1 MAFTVSLGEESNLL
15 EKGKDVFAGK
25 PQRFRNKAPASSV
38 TSARKEKIE
47 KKDKLDEKNLTEN

>member
-47 KKDKLDEKNLTEN
+47 KKDKLDG